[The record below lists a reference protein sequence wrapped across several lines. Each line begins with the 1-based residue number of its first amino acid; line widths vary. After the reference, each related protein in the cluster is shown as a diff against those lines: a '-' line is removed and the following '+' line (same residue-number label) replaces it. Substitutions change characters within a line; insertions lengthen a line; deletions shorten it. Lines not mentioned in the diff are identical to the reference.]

1 MKFSLLKGFTTL
13 VTSKEGRHTVKKVV
27 LIILS
32 PLLLF
37 ILAITATADAG
48 TQHNQEV
55 LDTLFEYKAIP
66 QTAPLEFKEYM
77 ETMQH
82 YFRKIDKQVE
92 QKQSQVKEGV
102 LDAIQIKSLFLSI
115 YVQETAP
122 DLSDSQIEEYTLCF
136 TSTVVSDDTQQVES
150 NVDKEAKKEDI
161 KKGEVSKTLVVLNN
175 MEQIKKKVQDKMNI
189 TITED
194 MMRNYQSIVSYVNP
208 GMNASTQ
215 GDGVALS
222 EQFVPLIEKS
232 KKKKYVGGGM
242 GSPFMDDWQSKVTSE
257 FGYRD
262 EITLPDGTVTSS
274 AHTGLDMGAP
284 AGTPIL
290 ALNDGE
296 IVYVRNHQVGL
307 GLHLVV
313 DHGGGKLS
321 VYGHTSRIIVKEGDK
336 VKKGQKIAEVGMTG
350 YSTGNHLH
358 LEIWEDGKAQNPRNY
373 LEK

>member
-1 MKFSLLKGFTTL
+1 MNSAIVKAAITL
-13 VTSKEGRHTVKKVV
+13 FTSKEGRHTVKKIVV
-27 LIILS
+27 IILS

-37 ILAITATADAG
+37 ILAITTTADAG

-55 LDTLFEYKAIP
+55 LNTLFEYKAIP
-66 QTAPLEFKEYM
+66 QTAPLEFREYM
-77 ETMQH
+77 ESMQN
-82 YFRKIDKQVE
+82 YFRKIDGQVE
-92 QKQSQVKEGV
+92 QTQQQIKEGV
-102 LDAIQIKSLFLSI
+102 LDTIQMKSLFLSI
-115 YVQETAP
+115 YVQEIAP
-122 DLSDSQIEEYTLCF
+122 DLSDDQIQNYVLCF
-136 TSTVVSDDTQQVES
+136 LNTVLPDDPQNEEFSDTDT
-150 NVDKEAKKEDI
+150 KKEQ
-161 KKGEVSKTLVVLNN
+161 EQPKTMVVLTD
-175 MEQIKKKVQDKMNI
+175 MEQIKNNVQKQMNI
-189 TITED
+189 VITED
-194 MMRNYQSIVSYVNP
+194 MMKNYQSIVSYVNP

-215 GDGVALS
+215 GDGVALL
-222 EQFVPLIEKS
+222 EQFAPLIEQS
-232 KKKKYVGGGM
+232 KEKNYVGGIM
-242 GSPFMDDWQSKVTSE
+242 GSPFVDDWQSKVTSE
-257 FGYRD
+257 FGQRD
-262 EITLPDGTVTSS
+262 EITLPDGTVTST

-296 IVYVRNHQVGL
+296 VVYVRNHQTGL

-373 LEK
+373 LKK